1 MSEAKAGQVEKISE
15 FRARYREDRIS
26 ASYRG
31 WLHFAFT
38 SLVSIAVIAYA
49 VISIEAPSLGEWLVV
64 PGAFLFAN
72 LVEYRVHRGP
82 MHHNT
87 SLLRLLYKRHTLEHH
102 RFFTEDHMAHE
113 GSRDFAAVLFPP
125 VMLVFFLGGI
135 ATPIGA
141 LLFLYAS
148 GNFAWFFVATVI
160 GYFLN
165 YEWLHFAYHQP
176 SSSLISK
183 LPMVA
188 MLRRL
193 HAKHHDPRYMSKANF
208 NITYPICDLIFGTYR
223 S

>member
-1 MSEAKAGQVEKISE
+1 MSEANAPAEEKLSE
-15 FRARYREDRIS
+15 FRARYRESRIS

-38 SLVSIAVIAYA
+38 SLVSIAVIGYA
-49 VISIEAPSLGEWLVV
+49 VMSIAAPTALEWLVV
-64 PGAFLFAN
+64 PGTFCFAN
-72 LVEYRVHRGP
+72 LVEYRVHKGP
-82 MHHNT
+82 MHRP
-87 SLLRLLYKRHTLEHH
+87 SGLLRLLYKRHTLEHH

-125 VMLVFFLGGI
+125 ILLIFFLGGI
-135 ATPIGA
+135 ATPVGA

-148 GNFAWFFVATVI
+148 SNIAWFFVATVI

-176 SSSLISK
+176 SASLIAR
-183 LPMVA
+183 LPLVPT
-188 MLRRL
+188 LRRL
-193 HAKHHDPRYMSKANF
+193 HAKHHDPKYMSKANF